1 MQIASCL
8 RSIFGAVGCYILKR
22 KGGRVI
28 SMISVILV
36 SFELGNPAL
45 SSMLPN
51 TIVGFFEKNEEIRET
66 YKVKAGTELTAANAN
81 GDILLEAWNR
91 DYVEV
96 SAVKKTH
103 HGEDE
108 LTKVQVEVV
117 VGDITEIQT
126 RYHEQNAR
134 VSVDYS
140 IIVPRGL
147 IVKKLYTSNGDI
159 ELNGPGVIP
168 KS

>member
-1 MQIASCL
+1 
-8 RSIFGAVGCYILKR
+8 
-22 KGGRVI
+22 VI

-103 HGEDE
+103 GEDE